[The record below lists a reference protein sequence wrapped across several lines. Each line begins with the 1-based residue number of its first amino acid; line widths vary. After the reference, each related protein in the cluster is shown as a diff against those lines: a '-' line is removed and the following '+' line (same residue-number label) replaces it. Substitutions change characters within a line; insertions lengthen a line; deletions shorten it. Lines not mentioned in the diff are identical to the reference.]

1 MKNIKLKIK
10 ILIAVIVLMI
20 LIALVAFYMGTRY
33 EGPIRIGAAQITADV
48 INAKFDEASEL
59 VTEVYYYTSMG
70 TFQNN
75 LMFKDWNIP
84 LTSKTFIVSYNGIIK
99 AGIDLSKVNVFTE
112 GYEIFI
118 SLPDAKVLSHEIDQ
132 DSVQVLD
139 EKTNLFNPIKVEDV
153 TGFEAEQKAG
163 AEERAL
169 SEGLLDR
176 ANEGAETAIR
186 DLLMTIDGMKN
197 YSITFR

>member
-1 MKNIKLKIK
+1 MLKIK
-10 ILIAVIVLMI
+10 RKVKIIIAVIILMI
-20 LIALVAFYMGTRY
+20 IIALVAFYLGTRY
-33 EGPIRIGAAQITADV
+33 EGPIRIGPANITSDV
-48 INAKFDEASEL
+48 IEAKFSECSEL
-59 VTEVYYYTSMG
+59 VTETYNYTSMG

-84 LTSKTFIVSYNGIIK
+84 LTSKTFIVSYNGIMK
-99 AGIDLSKVNVFTE
+99 AGIDLSKVYVETV

-118 SLPDAKVLSHEIDQ
+118 SLPDAKILSHEIDE

-153 TGFEAEQKAG
+153 TGFEAEQKDI

-169 SEGLLDR
+169 ADGLLDR
-176 ANEGAETAIR
+176 ASASAEDAIR